1 MTPARAR
8 DILQQAEQLRARIG
22 PDLHDRVAE
31 SLYARAAGIAAGVVR
46 QTGRP
51 RVNWDQLADR
61 VLTSRWLGLPIML
74 LLLAGVLWMTIAGAN
89 VPSRLLYDA
98 LFWVHDRLAQAMTAA
113 GAPDWLTG
121 VLVHGAYRAL
131 AWVISVM
138 LPPMAIFFPIF
149 TLLEDVGYLPRV
161 VFNVDRLFRWA
172 GGHGKQALTMSM
184 GFGCNAAGVISCRI
198 IESPRERLLAI
209 LTNNF
214 TLCNGRW
221 PTIILLSAIFVGPLA
236 PPGLRSVVTTA
247 CVVGVCL
254 VGIGVTFLVCKALS
268 TTVLGGEPSHFYL
281 ELPPYRRPAIL
292 RVIYR
297 SIIDRTIFVLA
308 RACVVALPSGVVIW
322 LLGNAHVGSQTL
334 MAHVAGWLEPP
345 GHLMGIDGII
355 LLAFF
360 VALPANEIVFPTII
374 MAYLAGGEM
383 TELARGQTA
392 DLLRANHWTLLTA
405 VCTML
410 FSLLHFPC
418 GTTTWTIYRET
429 RSLKWTLAA
438 NLMPLAVAILVCTAV
453 ATTWRYL
460 AA

>member
-1 MTPARAR
+1 MSSSSGQ
-8 DILQQAEQLRARIG
+8 DIIECAERLRARVG

-31 SLYARAAGIAAGVVR
+31 AVYARAAEIAGRVVR
-46 QTGRP
+46 RTESRRAEWGL
-51 RVNWDQLADR
+51 LADR
-61 VLTSRWLGLPIML
+61 ILTSRWLGFPIML
-74 LLLAGVLWMTIAGAN
+74 LLLGGVLWLTIAGAN
-89 VPSRLLYDA
+89 VPSELLYGG
-98 LFWVHDRLAQAMTAA
+98 LFWVHDRLAAAMAAA
-113 GAPDWLTG
+113 GAPEWLTG
-121 VLVHGAYRAL
+121 VLVHGAFRAL

-221 PTIILLSAIFVGPLA
+221 PTIILLAAVFVGPLA

-247 CVVGVCL
+247 TVVGVCL
-254 VGIGVTFLVCKALS
+254 LGVGMTFVVCRVLS
-268 TTVLGGEPSHFYL
+268 RTVLAGEPSHFYL
-281 ELPPYRRPAIL
+281 ELPPYRRPAML

-297 SIIDRTIFVLA
+297 SVIDRTVFVLG

-322 LLGNAHVGSQTL
+322 LLGNVHVGSQTL
-334 MAHVAGWLEPP
+334 MQHIAGWFDPL
-345 GHLMGIDGII
+345 GHLMGLDGVI

-383 TELARGQTA
+383 TELASGQTA

-429 RSLKWTLAA
+429 RSVKWTVVA
-438 NLMPLAVAILVCTAV
+438 NLMPLALAVVACAV
-453 ATTWRYL
+453 VAGVWRLL